1 MFTGMANKSASRVRT
16 KVFIS
21 HARAD
26 AGFADQLAGLLDD
39 NGFRLLR
46 EGSEIG
52 PDRRELVAAADALVL
67 VLTPDSLASDVC
79 AWELEDARRRNKRV
93 IAVLPAPLQGA
104 SAADVAGLECI
115 YFYSDPAVPNSGFFD
130 GQKRL
135 QAALRSDVSWVR
147 TRAAAER
154 DLRRAQ
160 ERERKEEKMRD
171 RDERALAQLLAEAQM
186 QTHAPPQRRRSG
198 PRFPVFRAT
207 ILGSFALAV
216 GAVVFV
222 PGMPGRVRSM
232 LAEASTA
239 LDTLTAEPE
248 PYDPRQVAVQEYAP
262 ERELIA
268 GRGGANVRDYPLTSG
283 TLLAN
288 VPSGTRLRVTGRL
301 EVQGDWW
308 FRVVMPDQRVG
319 FVRSDVVRWTAP
331 ERATQTQAS
340 TNVTAI
346 EPAVQISAGRAGA
359 NLRTAPRRG
368 ATSLV
373 RLPAGAA
380 MNATGKV
387 RAGGHWWVRV
397 TLGDGRNGYVRDDVI
412 TADSRTA
419 LDL

>member
-1 MFTGMANKSASRVRT
+1 MFTGMTRKSASNVRT
-16 KVFIS
+16 RVFIS

-26 AGFADQLAGLLDD
+26 AGFADQLAGLLSDS
-39 NGFRLLR
+39 GFRLLR
-46 EGSEIG
+46 EGADLG
-52 PDRRELVAAADALVL
+52 PDRRELLAAADALVL
-67 VLTPDSLASDVC
+67 VLTAESLASDVC
-79 AWELEDARRRNKRV
+79 AWELAEAQRRNKRV
-93 IAVLPAPLQGA
+93 IAVLPGPLSA
-104 SAADVAGLECI
+104 SSADLRDVERI
-115 YFYSDPAVPNSGFFD
+115 YFYSDPSVPHSGFFD

-135 QAALRSDVSWVR
+135 QAALRANVGWMAKQ
-147 TRAAAER
+147 AAMER

-160 ERERKEEKMRD
+160 ERERKEEKMREI
-171 RDERALAQLLAEAQM
+171 DERALAQLLAEAQM
-186 QTHAPPQRRRSG
+186 QTHAPPPRRRG

-207 ILGSFALAV
+207 ILGAFALAV

-232 LAEASTA
+232 LAEASSA
-239 LDTLTAEPE
+239 LDTLTAEPA
-248 PYDPRQVAVQEYAP
+248 PYDPTQVAVEEYAP
-262 ERELIA
+262 DRELIA
-268 GRGGANVRDYPLTSG
+268 GRAGANVRDYPLISG

-288 VPSGTRLRVTGRL
+288 VPTGTRLRVTGRL
-301 EVQGDWW
+301 QVQGDWW

-340 TNVTAI
+340 ANVTAI

-368 ATSLV
+368 ATALV

-397 TLGDGRNGYVRDDVI
+397 TLEDGRNGYVRDDVI
-412 TADSRTA
+412 TSESRAA

>member
-1 MFTGMANKSASRVRT
+1 MFIGMANKANVRT

-26 AGFADQLAGLLDD
+26 AGFADQLAGLLSDS
-39 NGFRLLR
+39 GFRLLR
-46 EGSEIG
+46 EGADLG
-52 PDRRELVAAADALVL
+52 PNRRELVAAADALVL

-79 AWELEDARRRNKRV
+79 AWELEDARQRRKRV
-93 IAVLPAPLQGA
+93 IGVLPAPLQTA
-104 SAADVAGLECI
+104 PPADIELI
-115 YFYSDPAVPNSGFFD
+115 YFYSDPAVPQSGFFD

-135 QAALRSDVSWVR
+135 QAALRSDVGWIQKQ
-147 TRAAAER
+147 AAMER
-154 DLRRAQ
+154 DLRKAQ

-186 QTHAPPQRRRSG
+186 QTHAPPPRRRG

-207 ILGSFALAV
+207 ILGAFAAAV

-232 LAEASTA
+232 LGEATAA

-248 PYDPRQVAVQEYAP
+248 PYDPSQVAVEEYAP
-262 ERELIA
+262 DRELIA
-268 GRGGANVRDYPLTSG
+268 GRAGANVRDYPLTSG

-288 VPSGTRLRVTGRL
+288 VPRGTRLRVTGRL

-340 TNVTAI
+340 ANVTAI

-359 NLRTAPRRG
+359 NLRAAPRRG

-373 RLPAGAA
+373 RLPAGAE

-397 TLGDGRNGYVRDDVI
+397 TMDDGRNGYVRDDVI
-412 TADSRTA
+412 TSESRA
-419 LDL
+419 SLDL

>member
-1 MFTGMANKSASRVRT
+1 MFTGMTNRAASNVRT

-26 AGFADQLAGLLDD
+26 AGFADQLAGLLSDS
-39 NGFRLLR
+39 GFPLLR
-46 EGSEIG
+46 EGADLG
-52 PDRRELVAAADALVL
+52 PNRRELVAAADALVL

-79 AWELEDARRRNKRV
+79 AWELEDARQRNKRV
-93 IAVLPAPLQGA
+93 IAVLPAPLNG
-104 SAADVAGLECI
+104 AADLAEMECI
-115 YFYSDPAVPNSGFFD
+115 YFYSDPAVPQSGFFD

-135 QAALRSDVSWVR
+135 QAALRSDVGWMQKQ
-147 TRAAAER
+147 AAMER
-154 DLRRAQ
+154 DLRKAQ

-171 RDERALAQLLAEAQM
+171 RDERALAQLLAEAHM
-186 QTHAPPQRRRSG
+186 QTHAPLPRRRG

-207 ILGSFALAV
+207 ILGTFALAV
-216 GAVVFV
+216 GAIVFV

-232 LAEASTA
+232 LSEASA
-239 LDTLTAEPE
+239 AMGTLTAAPE
-248 PYDPRQVAVQEYAP
+248 PYDPNQVAVEEYAP

-268 GRGGANVRDYPLTSG
+268 GRAGANVRDYPLTSG

-288 VPSGTRLRVTGRL
+288 VPNGTRLRVTGRL
-301 EVQGDWW
+301 QVQGDWW

-331 ERATQTQAS
+331 ERATQTQTQAS
-340 TNVTAI
+340 ANVTAI

-397 TLGDGRNGYVRDDVI
+397 TLDDGRNGYVRDDVI
-412 TADSRTA
+412 TAESRSA

>member
-1 MFTGMANKSASRVRT
+1 MFTGMARTASNVRT

-26 AGFADQLAGLLDD
+26 AGFADQLAGLLSDS
-39 NGFRLLR
+39 GFRLLR
-46 EGSEIG
+46 EGAGIG
-52 PDRRELVAAADALVL
+52 PDRRELVAAADALIL

-79 AWELEDARRRNKRV
+79 AWEVEEAHRRDKRV
-93 IAVLPAPLQGA
+93 IAVLPAPLPGGA
-104 SAADVAGLECI
+104 PPDIECI
-115 YFYSDPAVPNSGFFD
+115 YFYSDLAVPQSGFFD

-135 QAALRSDVSWVR
+135 QATLSSNVSWMR
-147 TRAAAER
+147 KQAATER
-154 DLRRAQ
+154 DLRKAQ
-160 ERERKEEKMRD
+160 ERERKEEKMRG

-186 QTHAPPQRRRSG
+186 QTHAPLPRRRG

-207 ILGSFALAV
+207 ILGVFALAV

-222 PGMPGRVRSM
+222 PGMPGRVRAM
-232 LAEASTA
+232 LGEATA
-239 LDTLTAEPE
+239 VVDTLTAEE
-248 PYDPRQVAVQEYAP
+248 APYDPNSVAVEEYAP

-268 GRGGANVRDYPLTSG
+268 GRAGANVRDYPLTSG

-288 VPSGTRLRVTGRL
+288 VPNGSRLRVTGRL
-301 EVQGDWW
+301 QVQGDWW
-308 FRVVMPDQRVG
+308 FRVVMSDGRTG
-319 FVRSDVVRWTAP
+319 FVRSDVVRWTSP
-331 ERATQTQAS
+331 ERPQQQVANIQ
-340 TNVTAI
+340 AI

-359 NLRTAPRRG
+359 NLRTSPRRG
-368 ATSLV
+368 ASALV

-397 TLGDGRNGYVRDDVI
+397 TLEDGRNGYVRDDVI
-412 TADSRTA
+412 TSDSRTA